1 MVKTVRTCVLYSAAL
16 LAVAWIAQDRCSA
29 QDDPPQN
36 AKSVRS
42 GDPDEG
48 PMASVRV
55 VVVRD
60 ANGKPVKDAKVV
72 LHPVNRKGKA
82 TKGELDL
89 KTDADGRA
97 SIDGI
102 PYGSIEVQVL
112 APGFQTF
119 GEDYEVKQAELEITV
134 KLKRPG
140 GQYSIYEN
148 HEEKKGQDQKPQ

>member
-1 MVKTVRTCVLYSAAL
+1 MLKGVRSCAVGLAAL
-16 LAVAWIAQDRCSA
+16 LAVGWIAQGRCWG
-29 QDDPPQN
+29 QD
-36 AKSVRS
+36 
-42 GDPDEG
+42 DEG